1 MFIVRYFNVRV
12 LLSWHKQT
20 ERKQVMD
27 NTILKVRGLTKTYGD
42 KAALKDVSFT
52 VEKGR
57 IYGFIGEN
65 GAGKTTTIRAITGL
79 TFATDGN
86 IELFGETSRK
96 GLEKARKKMGCL
108 VERPILSLNKT
119 AFENLKMQQMLFG
132 QKDDEKIRQL
142 LRRVGLGDVMYKKAK
157 DFSLG
162 MKQRLGIA
170 QALINSPE
178 LLILDEP
185 VNGLDPMG
193 MVDVRNLLR
202 ALCEEDG
209 ITIVISSHILAE
221 LYQLVT
227 DYIIISHGQIIE
239 CITKKELDE
248 KCSAY
253 ILLETQQSEKA
264 INILSEKGIK
274 KTDHEGNKIKIYDD
288 VSADDIAK
296 WLFDERILVTLL
308 MKHEK
313 SLEDYYM
320 ELLGRNI
327 K

>member
-1 MFIVRYFNVRV
+1 
-12 LLSWHKQT
+12 
-20 ERKQVMD
+20 MD
-27 NTILKVRGLTKTYGD
+27 NIILRVNNLTKTYGE
-42 KAALKDVSFT
+42 KTALRDVSFT
-52 VEKGR
+52 VEKGK

-65 GAGKTTTIRAITGL
+65 GAGKTTAIRAITGL
-79 TFATDGN
+79 TYPTGGSV
-86 IELFGETSRK
+86 ELFGKSSRK
-96 GLEKARKKMGCL
+96 GLEEARKKMGCL

-119 AFENLKMQQMLFG
+119 AFENLKMQQILFG
-132 QKDDEKIRQL
+132 QNDDEKIRQIL
-142 LRRVGLGDVMYKKAK
+142 VRVGLGDVMHKKAK

-202 ALCEEDG
+202 SLCEDDG

-227 DYIIISHGQIIE
+227 DYIIISHGRIVE
-239 CITKKELDE
+239 CISKEELDE

-253 ILLETQQSEKA
+253 IIAETPQTDEAVAILEQ
-264 INILSEKGIK
+264 NGIK
-274 KTDHEGNKIKIYDD
+274 SMERIGGEIKIFDD
-288 VSADDIAK
+288 VTTEYIAR
-296 WLFDERILVTLL
+296 WLFDGKILVTLL
-308 MKHEK
+308 TKYEK
-313 SLEDYYM
+313 SLENYYM
-320 ELLGRNI
+320 ELLGRR
-327 K
+327 

>member
-1 MFIVRYFNVRV
+1 
-12 LLSWHKQT
+12 
-20 ERKQVMD
+20 MD
-27 NTILKVRGLTKTYGD
+27 NVILKVSNLTKTYGD
-42 KAALKDVSFT
+42 KTALRDVSFT
-52 VEKGR
+52 VEKGK

-65 GAGKTTTIRAITGL
+65 GAGKTTAIRAVTGL
-79 TFATDGN
+79 TYATGGTV
-86 IELFGETSRK
+86 ELFGKSSRK
-96 GLEKARKKMGCL
+96 GLEDARKKMGCL

-119 AFENLKMQQMLFG
+119 AFENLKMQQILFG
-132 QKDDEKIRQL
+132 QNEDGKIEQI
-142 LRRVGLGDVMYKKAK
+142 LRRVGLGDVMHKKAK

-202 ALCEEDG
+202 SLCEDDG

-227 DYIIISHGQIIE
+227 DYIIISHGQIVE
-239 CITKKELDE
+239 CITKEELDE

-253 ILLETQQSEKA
+253 VLIETRQADDAIAILEE
-264 INILSEKGIK
+264 NGIK
-274 KTDHEGNKIKIYDD
+274 SMECNGGEIRIYDD
-288 VSADDIAK
+288 ASTEDIAK
-296 WLFDERILVTLL
+296 WLFDGKILVTLL

-313 SLEDYYM
+313 SLENYYM
-320 ELLGRNI
+320 ELLGRE
-327 K
+327 

>member
-1 MFIVRYFNVRV
+1 
-12 LLSWHKQT
+12 
-20 ERKQVMD
+20 MD
-27 NTILKVRGLTKTYGD
+27 NIILRVNNLTKTYGE
-42 KAALKDVSFT
+42 KTALRDVSFT
-52 VEKGR
+52 VEKGK

-65 GAGKTTTIRAITGL
+65 GAGKTTAIRAITGL
-79 TFATDGN
+79 TYPTGGSV
-86 IELFGETSRK
+86 ELFGKSSRK
-96 GLEKARKKMGCL
+96 GLEEARKKMGCL

-119 AFENLKMQQMLFG
+119 AFENLKMQQILFG
-132 QKDDEKIRQL
+132 QNDDEKIRQIL
-142 LRRVGLGDVMYKKAK
+142 VRVGLGDVMHKKAK

-202 ALCEEDG
+202 SLCEDDG

-227 DYIIISHGQIIE
+227 DYIIISHGRIVE
-239 CITKKELDE
+239 CISKEELDE

-253 ILLETQQSEKA
+253 IIAETPQTDEAVAILEQ
-264 INILSEKGIK
+264 NGIK
-274 KTDHEGNKIKIYDD
+274 SMERIGGEIKIFDD
-288 VSADDIAK
+288 VSTESIAR
-296 WLFDERILVTLL
+296 WLFDGKILVTLL
-308 MKHEK
+308 TKYEK
-313 SLEDYYM
+313 SLENYYM
-320 ELLGRNI
+320 ELLGRR
-327 K
+327 

>member
-1 MFIVRYFNVRV
+1 
-12 LLSWHKQT
+12 
-20 ERKQVMD
+20 MD
-27 NTILKVRGLTKTYGD
+27 NIILRVNNLTKTYGE
-42 KAALKDVSFT
+42 KTALRDVSFT
-52 VEKGR
+52 VEKGK

-65 GAGKTTTIRAITGL
+65 GAGKTTAIRAITGL
-79 TFATDGN
+79 TYPTGGSV
-86 IELFGETSRK
+86 ELFGKSSRK

-119 AFENLKMQQMLFG
+119 AFENLKMQQILFG
-132 QKDDEKIRQL
+132 QNDDEKIRQIL
-142 LRRVGLGDVMYKKAK
+142 VRVGLGDVMHKKAK

-202 ALCEEDG
+202 SLCEDDG

-227 DYIIISHGQIIE
+227 DYIIISHGRIVE
-239 CITKKELDE
+239 CISKEELDE

-253 ILLETQQSEKA
+253 IIAETPQTDEAVAILEQ
-264 INILSEKGIK
+264 NGIK
-274 KTDHEGNKIKIYDD
+274 SMERIGGEIKIFDD
-288 VSADDIAK
+288 VSTESIAR
-296 WLFDERILVTLL
+296 WLFDGKILVTLL
-308 MKHEK
+308 TKYEK
-313 SLEDYYM
+313 SLENYYM
-320 ELLGRNI
+320 ELLGRR
-327 K
+327 